1 MVRVEVY
8 DVRVAIT
15 ADQLRDARVRA
26 GFTSQA
32 AFAEALGV
40 SERTVSYWEAEGG
53 KVSTRAEAR
62 VRDLLWPKQPER
74 PERYSDMSNA
84 ALLAEM
90 NQLLGVIGRRL
101 VELETVRKPE
111 DSPTGDDPK
120 SFRTTHEVYEV
131 PATVR
136 GNDTAAGARPDGSS
150 TTRAGSARIK
160 GRGPR
165 IK

>member
-1 MVRVEVY
+1 MRGRVYARPVT
-8 DVRVAIT
+8 IT

-53 KVSTRAEAR
+53 KVSARAEAR

-74 PERYSDMSNA
+74 DTDMSDA
-84 ALLAEM
+84 TLIAEMIRLLGILGQRLAERNESPPM
-90 NQLLGVIGRRL
+90 QPSNG
-101 VELETVRKPE
+101 ETQ
-111 DSPTGDDPK
+111 
-120 SFRTTHEVYEV
+120 VYEV
-131 PATVR
+131 RTGDEQLADKEEP
-136 GNDTAAGARPDGSS
+136 PPGSS
-150 TTRAGSARIK
+150 PTTSRQRRIR

-165 IK
+165 RTLGQ